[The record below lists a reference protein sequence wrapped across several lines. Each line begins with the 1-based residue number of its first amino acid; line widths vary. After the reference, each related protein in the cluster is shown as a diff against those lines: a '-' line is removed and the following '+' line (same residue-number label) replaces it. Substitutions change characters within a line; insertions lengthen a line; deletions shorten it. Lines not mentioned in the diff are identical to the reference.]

1 LNYED
6 PIVVVDDQI
15 QGLDEVRQA
24 LFRLGFDNIYG
35 YLEGGFPSWYL
46 HAGQINSIKLWSV
59 HQLKQKLDSLK
70 EKGEGLTENRKKFKE
85 TSEEDFF
92 LLDVR
97 KIDDRRKDYIQGSHH
112 IYVGDLPQRI
122 QEVPHDI
129 PVVVYCDSGY
139 KSTTACSYLKKNG
152 YNELSTVLGSM
163 TAWKK
168 AGYPVM
174 KA

>member
-1 LNYED
+1 M
-6 PIVVVDDQI
+6 IDDQI

-24 LFRLGFDNIYG
+24 LFRLGFDNVYG

-46 HAGQINSIKLWSV
+46 HAGQINSINLWSV
-59 HQLKQKLDSLK
+59 HQLKEKLEKLK
-70 EKGEGLTENRKKFKE
+70 EKWEIPPENGGKLKE
-85 TSEEDFF
+85 NSEEDFF

-97 KIDDRRKDYIQGSHH
+97 KIDDRRKGYIKGSHH
-112 IYVGDLPQRI
+112 IYVGELPGKMD
-122 QEVPHDI
+122 EVPRDR

-139 KSTTACSYLKKNG
+139 KSTIACSYLKKNG
-152 YNELSTVLGSM
+152 YTELSTVLGSM

-168 AGYPVM
+168 AGYPVV